1 MPSSSDAGESQ
12 RPFGDALAVL
22 GIGWPL
28 VTLGILVVYAHLNP
42 PSPAAHWG
50 ARPSQM
56 RDLGSGV
63 LSIGFFLAAFGLI
76 ASRRRVLRILAFI
89 GMCVNLLLAVNWSLM
104 RY

>member
-1 MPSSSDAGESQ
+1 M
-12 RPFGDALAVL
+12 AVL

-63 LSIGFFLAAFGLI
+63 LAIGFSIAAFGLI